1 VVETDLVRAPAGAP
15 AARTD
20 RGGFS
25 LIEVLIAMVLLA
37 VGLLAL
43 ESLAIG
49 ASRSIA
55 TANRMTEY
63 TLIASQRLET
73 MQERARTGLPVQPSV
88 QQLAN
93 GTTVQT
99 AVQENVQGG
108 ATLWTISVTVTP
120 PPTGVGNIRLTP
132 TTVTGLVSR

>member
-1 VVETDLVRAPAGAP
+1 MVETEQV

-20 RGGFS
+20 RGGFT
-25 LIEVLIAMVLLA
+25 LIEVLIAMVVLA

-43 ESLAIG
+43 ESMAIG

-73 MQERARTGLPVQPSV
+73 VQERIRSGLPAQSGVEV
-88 QQLAN
+88 LAN

-99 AVQENVQGG
+99 VVQQNVQSG
-108 ATLWTISVTVTP
+108 TLWTITVTVTP
-120 PPTGVGNIRLTP
+120 PSVGVGNSRYTP
-132 TTVTGLVSR
+132 TTVTGLVSQ

>member
-1 VVETDLVRAPAGAP
+1 MTAGVALVP
-15 AARTD
+15 ARTD
-20 RGGFS
+20 RAGFT
-25 LIEVLIAMVLLA
+25 LIEVLIAMVVLA

-73 MQERARTGLPVQPSV
+73 VQERLRSGLAAPSSV

-99 AVQENVQGG
+99 VVQQNVQGA
-108 ATLWTISVTVTP
+108 ATLWTVTVTVTP
-120 PPTGVGNIRLTP
+120 PATGVGNALLTP

>member
-1 VVETDLVRAPAGAP
+1 MGETDLEP
-15 AARTD
+15 AAAPRGD

-25 LIEVLIAMVLLA
+25 LVEVLIAMVVLA

-63 TLIASQRLET
+63 TLIASQQLESV
-73 MQERARTGLPVQPSV
+73 QERARTGGNPASSDVR
-88 QQLAN
+88 LAN
-93 GTTVQT
+93 GTRVQT
-99 AVQENVQGG
+99 VVQRNNATG
-108 ATLWTISVTVTP
+108 TLWTISVTVTP
-120 PPTGVGNIRLTP
+120 PAAGVGNARLTP
-132 TTVTGLVSR
+132 TTVTGLVSQ